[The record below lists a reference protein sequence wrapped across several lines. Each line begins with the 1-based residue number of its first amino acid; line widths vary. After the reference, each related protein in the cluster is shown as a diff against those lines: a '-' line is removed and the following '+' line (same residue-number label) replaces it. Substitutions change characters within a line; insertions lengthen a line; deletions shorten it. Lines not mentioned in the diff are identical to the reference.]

1 MVTDMQ
7 IYMYLIHSKV
17 YDNKNLWGYVLQDH
31 DGNRYIYNKTDTF
44 RLAGKGLIYGV
55 KLDRY
60 LMCITS
66 ISDIDLRSLRRIQL
80 NDLLKS
86 DKNPYIEDK
95 SLKNIKSISPNAFAS
110 CTSVDSVE
118 LNREIS
124 NIKPEIF
131 SEIHSENKIK
141 GNPIKPNKRVLK

>member
-1 MVTDMQ
+1 MQ
-7 IYMYLIHSKV
+7 VYTYLIHSKV
-17 YDNKNLWGYVLQDH
+17 YDNKDLWGYVLQGR
-31 DGNRYIYNKTDTF
+31 DGNKYIYNKTDTF
-44 RLAGKGLIYGV
+44 RLAERGLIYGV
-55 KLDRY
+55 KLNRH

-80 NDLLKS
+80 SDLLKS

-110 CTSVDSVE
+110 CASIDSVE

-124 NIKPEIF
+124 NIKSGEFLEVHP
-131 SEIHSENKIK
+131 ENKIK
-141 GNPIKPNKRVLK
+141 NNIIKPNKRVLK